1 MSGMLRATLKVRTGH
16 ANTILASISPEA
28 GREIP
33 RTKIVAQAGPDQVV
47 LKVEATDLAAMRAA
61 LNSYLRWMQIAEEM
75 SITSGE

>member
-1 MSGMLRATLKVRTGH
+1 MLRATLKVRTSH
-16 ANTILASISPEA
+16 AQTILASISPEA

-33 RTKIVAQAGPDQVV
+33 RTRILAEAGPDQVV

-75 SITSGE
+75 SKTSCE

>member
-1 MSGMLRATLKVRTGH
+1 
-16 ANTILASISPEA
+16 
-28 GREIP
+28 
-33 RTKIVAQAGPDQVV
+33 VV

>member
-1 MSGMLRATLKVRTGH
+1 MLRATLKVRTSH
-16 ANTILASISPEA
+16 AMTILASISPEA

-33 RTKIVAQAGPDQVV
+33 RTKITAEAGPGQVV
-47 LKVEATDLAAMRAA
+47 LKVEASDLAAMRAA

>member
-1 MSGMLRATLKVRTGH
+1 MLRATLKVRTSH
-16 ANTILASISPEA
+16 AKTILASISPEA

-33 RTKIVAQAGPDQVV
+33 RTKIMAEAGPDHVV
-47 LKVEATDLAAMRAA
+47 LKVEASDLAAMRAA